1 MVFLASS
8 CGAIDNKLTNATVLT
23 LRSTGRPVSG
33 TLRIGMAAQAPVSF
47 TLKVSCGS
55 NSACRCPLNLTP
67 VNSESLGQKSVAPSA
82 VTMTVWRIMLRS
94 SALWAL
100 PYPQSATPATA
111 RNHRHCALPESGF
124 APSLARRSARRR
136 GRWTF
141 LRGWC
146 FTDLE
151 ME

>member
-55 NSACRCPLNLTP
+55 PAADLHF
-67 VNSESLGQKSVAPSA
+67 EKQSLE
-82 VTMTVWRIMLRS
+82 TETLI
-94 SALWAL
+94 
-100 PYPQSATPATA
+100 
-111 RNHRHCALPESGF
+111 F
-124 APSLARRSARRR
+124 SLAD
-136 GRWTF
+136 
-141 LRGWC
+141 C
-146 FTDLE
+146 D
-151 ME
+151 